1 LTQALHDAP
10 AAGERRRNEVSPVMP
25 DLETPRLLLR
35 IPSLDDLDRWA
46 EMMADVEAARH
57 IGGVAPKTAVW
68 RMIMQM
74 NGAWT
79 LTGVSMFSVVE
90 KETNR
95 WIGRV
100 GPWQPYGWPGPEVGW
115 GLHPDAW
122 GKGYALEA
130 ASAAM
135 DYAFDVLGWTNVVHC
150 ISPENARS
158 AALARRL
165 GSRIL
170 GQAHMPAPFDH
181 EVVDLWGQA
190 RDEWRRASSVP
201 IAGLRERCRPGE

>member
-1 LTQALHDAP
+1 
-10 AAGERRRNEVSPVMP
+10 MP
-25 DLETPRLLLR
+25 ILETKRLIMR
-35 IPSLDDLDRWA
+35 VPSLDDFDRWA
-46 EMMADVEAARH
+46 EMMADVEAARF
-57 IGGVAPKTAVW
+57 IGGVTPKPAVW

-79 LTGVSMFSVVE
+79 LTGVAMFSVIE
-90 KETNR
+90 KSTGL
-95 WIGRV
+95 WVGRV

-130 ASAAM
+130 AGAAM
-135 DYAFDVLGWTNVVHC
+135 DYAFDVLGWSEVVHC

-165 GSRIL
+165 GSTVLR
-170 GQAHMPAPFDH
+170 QATMPPPLDH
-181 EVVDLWGQA
+181 DVVDLWGQT
-190 RDEWRRASSVP
+190 REEWRATAR
-201 IAGLRERCRPGE
+201 